1 MKSIQFVLTVLL
13 LSLFFSCAPK
23 QAQITKA
30 KPDYSEWA
38 LPVDSLV
45 HKGVLK
51 NGLTYYIRHNA
62 KPEKRVELRLV
73 VKAGSVLETDDQQG
87 LAHLCEHM
95 AFNGSKHFH
104 KQELVS
110 FLESI
115 GMRFGADLNAYTS
128 FDETVYMLQIPTD
141 DEDVL
146 DKGFY
151 VLEDWAAHVTY
162 DDEEIDKERGVVI
175 EEWRLGRGA
184 GQRMLDKQLPV
195 ILKGSRYAHRLP
207 IGQKA
212 VLDTFKHE
220 TLRRFYK
227 TWYHPALMA
236 VVAVGDLDVDKMEAL
251 IRRHFEPLTNPSPM
265 PVRKTY
271 SVPGHK
277 ETLYAIATDPEAT
290 STTLSM
296 YNVYPLEKEIT
307 NGDYRKG
314 IVKRLFAGILNQRY
328 QELSQ
333 REDPPFIY
341 AYAGAGQFVGPTETY
356 TINTMARP
364 GQLDRAAEAMLTE
377 ARRVAEFGFTKSE
390 LMRQKQSML
399 RSMQKAFLE
408 RDKNESRSYA
418 DEYKRNFLNDEPIP
432 GIGYEYEMY
441 KRFLPGITLEEVNQL
456 AEKWIQPHNRV
467 FVVSAPEKEGQPA
480 PTKDE
485 LIAVQQ
491 KVARTR
497 LTPYQDDALDQPLLS
512 REPAA
517 GKVVAEKTIDTL
529 HVTEWT
535 LQNGVKVVL
544 KPTDFKNDEIR
555 FTAFSPG
562 GYSLVADEDLFAAK
576 TASGI
581 IGSSGFG
588 PFNAMQ
594 LQKKL
599 AGKMA
604 HVGTFIGEL
613 SEGMSGSASPQDL
626 ETMFRLIYLEFTS
639 PREDSSAYRSY
650 LTKIKSYLENK
661 DRSPEAAYQD
671 SVTATFTQHHPRY
684 RPLSLKT
691 LNQLDM
697 KKSFRVYRDRFADA
711 GDFTFV
717 FVGNFT
723 KEQMRPLVETYLGGL
738 PAQGRKEHW
747 ADKTF
752 NYPKTKKVNIF
763 HKGLEP
769 KSLNNFIFPGIYH
782 WSDETVAELNTFVGV
797 LRIKLREYL
806 RESKSGTYG
815 VGVSVRANHFPR
827 ERYSINISFGCDPQ
841 RVEELTRA
849 MFSQIDSI
857 RQFGV
862 DESYLQKVKNMS
874 AREFETSLKKNNFWL
889 SALKQVYWN
898 GQDPASILKRN
909 ERIQAL
915 TMKDII
921 RTANTYLDPDVYV
934 RVVLLPERGSK

>member
-1 MKSIQFVLTVLL
+1 MKITQFILSILF
-13 LSLFFSCAPK
+13 LSLLFSCSPK
-23 QAQITKA
+23 QAQ
-30 KPDYSEWA
+30 KPQLQSNDTEQT

-45 HKGVLK
+45 HKGTLS

-73 VKAGSVLETDDQQG
+73 VNAGSVLETDDQQG

-95 AFNGSKHFH
+95 AFNGSEHFH
-104 KQELVS
+104 KQALVS

-141 DEDVL
+141 DEEVL

-184 GQRMLDKQLPV
+184 GQRMLDKQLPI

-227 TWYHPALMA
+227 TWYHPSLMA
-236 VVAVGDLDVDKMEAL
+236 VIAVGDLDVNKMEAL
-251 IRRHFEPLTNPSPM
+251 IRRHFEPLTNPSPL
-265 PVRKTY
+265 PERKTY

-296 YNVYPLEKEIT
+296 YNVYPLEKEVT
-307 NGDYRKG
+307 TGDYRKG
-314 IVKRLFAGILNQRY
+314 IVKRLFAGMLNQRY

-333 REDPPFIY
+333 KDDPPFIY

-377 ARRVAEFGFTKSE
+377 ARRVAVFGFTETE
-390 LMRQKQSML
+390 LMRQKKAML
-399 RSMQKAFLE
+399 RSMQKAYLE
-408 RDKNESRSYA
+408 RNKNESRRYA

-432 GIGYEYEMY
+432 GIGYEFEMY
-441 KRFLPGITLEEVNQL
+441 KRFLPGITLKEINQL
-456 AEKWIQPHNRV
+456 SEKWIEPHNRV
-467 FVVSAPEKEGQPA
+467 FVVSAPQKEGQPA
-480 PTKDE
+480 PTKEE

-491 KVARTR
+491 KVAKAQ
-497 LTPYQDDALDQPLLS
+497 LTPYKDDALNQPLLS

-517 GKVVAEKTIDTL
+517 GRIVAERTIDSL

-544 KPTDFKNDEIR
+544 KPTDFKNDEIS

-562 GYSLVADEDLFAAK
+562 GYSLVPDEDLVAAK

-581 IGSSGFG
+581 IGNSGYGSFSSV
-588 PFNAMQ
+588 Q

-599 AGKMA
+599 AGKIA
-604 HVGTFIGEL
+604 HVGSFIGEL

-626 ETMFRLIYLEFTS
+626 ETMFKLIYLEFTS
-639 PREDSSAYRSY
+639 PREDSSAYLSY

-661 DRSPEAAYQD
+661 DRSPEAAFQD
-671 SVTATFTQHHPRY
+671 SVTATFTQHHPRFQ
-684 RPLSLKT
+684 PLSLKT
-691 LNQLDM
+691 MNQLDM
-697 KKSFRVYRDRFADA
+697 QKSFRVYRDRFADA
-711 GDFTFV
+711 GDFTFI
-717 FVGNFT
+717 FVGNFN
-723 KEQMRPLVETYLGGL
+723 KKQMRPLVGKYLGGL
-738 PAQGRKEHW
+738 PTQGRKEQW
-747 ADKTF
+747 ADNTF
-752 NYPKTKKVNIF
+752 TYPKHKIVNIV
-763 HKGLEP
+763 HKGMEP
-769 KSLNNFIFPGIYH
+769 KSLNNFIFPGTYN
-782 WSDETVAELNTFVGV
+782 WSDTTVADLNTFVGV

-815 VGVSVRANHFPR
+815 VGVGVRANHYPR

-841 RVEELTRA
+841 RVEELTQA
-849 MFSQIDSI
+849 MFAQIDSI

-874 AREFETSLKKNNFWL
+874 AREFETSLKKNKFWL
-889 SALKQVYWN
+889 SALKQAYWN
-898 GQDPASILKRN
+898 GEKPETILKRN
-909 ERIQAL
+909 ELVQAQ
-915 TMKDII
+915 TMKDVI
-921 RTANTYLDPDVYV
+921 RTANTYLNPDVYV
-934 RVVLLPERGSK
+934 RVVLLPEQGEK

>member
-1 MKSIQFVLTVLL
+1 MKSIQIIFSAVVLL
-13 LSLFFSCAPK
+13 LLFSCSPK
-23 QAQITKA
+23 QAQVTQA
-30 KPDYSEWA
+30 KPNYSEWT

-45 HKGVLK
+45 HKGTLS
-51 NGLTYYIRHNA
+51 NGLTFYIRHNA
-62 KPEKRVELRLV
+62 KPEGRVELRLV

-95 AFNGSKHFH
+95 AFNGSEHFH

-141 DEDVL
+141 DEEVL

-184 GQRMLDKQLPV
+184 QQRMLDKQLPI
-195 ILKGSRYAHRLP
+195 ILKGSRYAKRLP

-227 TWYHPALMA
+227 TWYHPSLMA

-251 IRRHFEPLTNPSPM
+251 IRRHFEPLTNPSPL
-265 PVRKTY
+265 PVRKTFD
-271 SVPGHK
+271 VPGHK

-290 STTLSM
+290 STTISM
-296 YNVYPLEKEIT
+296 YNVYPLEKEVT
-307 NGDYRKG
+307 DGDYRKG

-333 REDPPFIY
+333 KQDPPYIY

-364 GQLDRAAEAMLTE
+364 GQLDRALEAMLTE

-390 LMRQKQSML
+390 LKRQKQAML
-399 RSMQKAFLE
+399 RSMQKAFAE

-467 FVVSAPEKEGQPA
+467 FVVSAPQKEGQPV
-480 PTKDE
+480 PTKEE

-491 KVARTR
+491 KVTQAQ
-497 LTPYQDDALDQPLLS
+497 LTPYRDDAIDQPLLS
-512 REPAA
+512 KEPTA
-517 GKVVAEKTIDTL
+517 GKIVAENTIDTL

-562 GYSLVADEDLFAAK
+562 GYSLVPDEDLFAAK

-581 IGSSGFG
+581 IGNSGFG
-588 PFNAMQ
+588 AFSSVQ

-639 PREDSSAYRSY
+639 PREDSSAYLSY
-650 LTKIKSYLENK
+650 LTKLRSYLENK

-684 RPLSLKT
+684 QPLSLNT
-691 LNQLDM
+691 MNQLDM

-711 GDFTFV
+711 DDFTFV

-723 KEQMRPLVETYLGGL
+723 KEQLRPLVEKYLGGL
-738 PAQGRKEHW
+738 PTQGRKESW
-747 ADKTF
+747 ANNTFTYPTTKT
-752 NYPKTKKVNIF
+752 VNIF
-763 HKGLEP
+763 HKGVEP
-769 KSLNNFIFPGIYH
+769 KSLNNFIFPGSYD
-782 WSDETVAELNTFVGV
+782 WSDKTVTDLNTFVGV

-815 VGVSVRANHFPR
+815 VGVSVRANHFPK
-827 ERYSINISFGCDPQ
+827 ERYSISISFGCDPQ
-841 RVEELTRA
+841 RVEELTQA
-849 MFSQIDSI
+849 MFAQIDSI

-874 AREFETSLKKNNFWL
+874 AREFETSLKQNNFWL
-889 SALKQVYWN
+889 SALKQAYWN
-898 GQDPASILKRN
+898 GQNPESILKRN
-909 ERIQAL
+909 ELVQAQ
-915 TMKDII
+915 TMKDVI
-921 RTANTYLDPDVYV
+921 RTANTYLNPDVYV
-934 RVVLLPERGSK
+934 RVVLLPEQGKK